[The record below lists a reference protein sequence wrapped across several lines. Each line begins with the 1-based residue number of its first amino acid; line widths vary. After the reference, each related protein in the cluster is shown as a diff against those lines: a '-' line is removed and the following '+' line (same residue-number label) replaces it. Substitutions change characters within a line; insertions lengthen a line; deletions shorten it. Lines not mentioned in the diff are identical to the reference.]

1 MRVGW
6 DLSQRAALVRLPCMS
21 TSSTADAAGL
31 PRPADQV
38 WSTFLSALEALPAD
52 ARLLLLLH
60 DVAGASIE
68 ELMPLLGLP
77 AAECRQRLEAAHAC
91 LRAHARHLGAPPACP

>member
-1 MRVGW
+1 
-6 DLSQRAALVRLPCMS
+6 MS
-21 TSSTADAAGL
+21 TSFIADAAGL
-31 PRPADQV
+31 PLPAEQV
-38 WSTFLSALEALPAD
+38 WIAFLSALAELPAD

-60 DVAGASIE
+60 DVAGAPLE

-77 AAECRQRLEAAHAC
+77 AAQCRQRLEAAHAC

>member
-1 MRVGW
+1 
-6 DLSQRAALVRLPCMS
+6 MS
-21 TSSTADAAGL
+21 TSSRSDGAGL

-38 WSTFLSALEALPAD
+38 WTTFLSALATLPDD

-68 ELMPLLGLP
+68 ELMSLLGLP
-77 AAECRQRLEAAHAC
+77 AADCRQRLEAAHAC
-91 LRAHARHLGAPPACP
+91 LRAHARHLGAPPPCP